1 MRKEE
6 LLNSIRE
13 NDATEEPGFNIG
25 NVIDPG
31 DVIIINIYEKVI

>member
-13 NDATEEPGFNIG
+13 NDATEEPGLNIG
-25 NVIDPG
+25 NVIDLG